1 MAKVNGDTLVSFI
14 EMASVSDNGYIERKE
29 DRKLSDVRKG
39 SYTYFAEGDI
49 ILAKITPC
57 MENGKCAL
65 AEGLLNGIGFGSSE
79 FHVLRPDTEKVNAQ
93 FLFAT
98 INRES
103 VRQEA
108 AKHMTDSSGHRRVP
122 ITFYENMSIPNIPLA
137 EQQSIMA
144 EVSTYEAEIAKAT
157 EIMQSCESRKKAIL
171 ESYLN

>member
-1 MAKVNGDTLVSFI
+1 
-14 EMASVSDNGYIERKE
+14 MASVNDNGFIERKE
-29 DRKLSDVRKG
+29 SRKISDVRKG

-65 AEGLLNGIGFGSSE
+65 AKELLNGIGFGSSE
-79 FHVLRPDTEKVNAQ
+79 FHVLRPDTEKVNAH

-103 VRQEA
+103 VRKEA
-108 AKHMTDSSGHRRVP
+108 VKHMTGSSGHRRVP

-144 EVSTYEAEIAKAT
+144 KVAAYEAEIGRVT
-157 EIMQSCESRKKAIL
+157 EVMQSCEARKKAVL